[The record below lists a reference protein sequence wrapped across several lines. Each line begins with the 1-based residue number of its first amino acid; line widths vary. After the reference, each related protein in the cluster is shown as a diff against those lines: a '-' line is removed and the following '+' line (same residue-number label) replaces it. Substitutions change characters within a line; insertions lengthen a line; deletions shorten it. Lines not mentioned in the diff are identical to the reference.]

1 MTHSVPATRLD
12 VRPRRM
18 AALLLACVL
27 TVSTFTIA
35 HAQDSAGVKAMED
48 YLDFV
53 DYGGATIFPEQI
65 PAADWKRFFVI
76 DARDADQF
84 SKEHI
89 PGATNIEWRKVLAE
103 RSRIPKDKPVLL
115 YCNTGTLSAQAGFA
129 LRVAGYENVRVLSGD
144 FAEWKAKGG
153 LEAAA
158 KAAGAV
164 KH

>member
-1 MTHSVPATRLD
+1 MRIPLIT
-12 VRPRRM
+12 
-18 AALLLACVL
+18 AALLA
-27 TVSTFTIA
+27 
-35 HAQDSAGVKAMED
+35 SALHFSPTPAAANDKAAIDAMQAD
-48 YLDFV
+48 LDFV
-53 DYGGATIFPEQI
+53 DHGGATIFPEQI
-65 PAADWKRFFVI
+65 PKDDWKKFFVI
-76 DARDADQF
+76 DARDKDQF
-84 SKEHI
+84 TKEQI
-89 PGATNIEWRKVLAE
+89 PGAINIEWSRALAE
-103 RSRIPKDKPVLL
+103 CSRIPKDKPVLL